1 MTAEE
6 GAKTFPAVGKMA
18 RANSTR
24 DTYWV
29 RSWVQGNEEGKFTKL
44 LCEWNAASAEDVR
57 NALKNIPVPIEGI
70 YPMAI
75 VDSED
80 YR

>member
-1 MTAEE
+1 MPMAFEE
-6 GAKTFPAVGKMA
+6 GAPGFKMV
-18 RANSTR
+18 RANCTK

-44 LCEWNAASAEDVR
+44 FCEWNAASAEDIR
-57 NALKNIPVPIEGI
+57 NALKNIPVPTEGI
-70 YPMAI
+70 YPLAI

-80 YR
+80 FR

>member
-6 GAKTFPAVGKMA
+6 GAPVAKMV
-18 RANSTR
+18 RANSTK

-29 RSWVQGNEEGKFTKL
+29 RSWAQGNDEGKLTKL
-44 LCEWNAASAEDVR
+44 FCEWNAASAEDIR
-57 NALKNIPVPIEGI
+57 NVLKNIPVPTEGI
-70 YPMAI
+70 YPLAI